1 MLDELPTLLNLH
13 YRKPKTYTNPT
24 CNRCTT
30 QIENNSHWLECTA
43 NPTSLNQV
51 IQQTTSKFLTK
62 NKIELQNIS
71 TLLQQLFQTS
81 NNIHNLLRLQGLIP
95 NNLPAT
101 SNINSN
107 MLVTLFHK
115 ISNNIYKQIWTE
127 RCKAVH
133 QNSLLTNTLTITIPE
148 HPATD
153 QAAAT
158 KYEKWATIF
167 STTNIS
173 TSYIATLN
181 LEEVWQPTLVEFWTE
196 DKLVLAIGPCND
208 LCNSFLLM

>member
-1 MLDELPTLLNLH
+1 MFITLL
-13 YRKPKTYTNPT
+13 Y
-24 CNRCTT
+24 
-30 QIENNSHWLECTA
+30 
-43 NPTSLNQV
+43 
-51 IQQTTSKFLTK
+51 
-62 NKIELQNIS
+62 
-71 TLLQQLFQTS
+71 
-81 NNIHNLLRLQGLIP
+81 
-95 NNLPAT
+95 
-101 SNINSN
+101 
-107 MLVTLFHK
+107 K
-115 ISNNIYKQIWTE
+115 ISNHIYKQIWTE

-181 LEEVWQPTLVEFWTE
+181 LEEV
-196 DKLVLAIGPCND
+196 
-208 LCNSFLLM
+208 